1 MIGHLSHQ
9 PFFPSIIGGGSYPRC
24 LGYTEYVIPRSNDR
38 TARSPEY
45 IQEFIYFPRPDK
57 SLAHVINDYKL
68 APPVS
73 RARVPTRPNSS
84 FSLFRFLFPLTR
96 QRAKA
101 RLLALRHEA
110 LPHYRHQAQ
119 SHIYRFIVKHQHRNR
134 QRRDAGTSIL
144 GRLAGRRSRQLSA
157 SPPNNALPSRGV
169 MSQQVD
175 LRDDGSGHGS
185 APEGGSRRRK
195 IAGYLKAANDLR
207 QSYQQSY
214 GLSRHHDDE
223 TDENGSGIPGAF
235 PDLASARHGK
245 EEMVLFPSYARRLN
259 PRGDRS
265 KLPGASPDLRSS
277 IDTGDIEYW
286 KREWER
292 YEEENS
298 VVELDVR
305 GWIYSPHRGVMT
317 RKNRVLVGIARQ
329 LSGIPAPV
337 SSGPN
342 SVKDSVEGHAAR
354 HDEELVEKQ
363 AESII
368 RKGEDEA
375 DLAGQGRYSEKPGP
389 GSNGFRDYTS
399 CSQSKAL
406 RLDRLDPMSDGAKNP
421 GLQEKRASWIQPSDM
436 SPAELSAANAHLMA
450 RLKPFL
456 TTPLANIPLTIFF
469 YNKDTSKS
477 RTIATDDYGHFSIR
491 AALDFVPTNI
501 RVLASEKLSA
511 TEEVIITEH
520 RGVSVVSDID
530 DTIKHSAISSGAREI
545 FRNTFIRE
553 LQDLHI
559 EGVEE
564 WYNRMAD
571 LGAKFHY
578 VSNSPWQ
585 LYPVLVNFFAGAG
598 LPNGSF
604 HLKQYSG
611 MLQGI
616 FEPVAERKKGT
627 LEKIIQD
634 FPERRFILVGD
645 SGEADLELYSE
656 LVTANVGRILGI
668 FIRDVTTT
676 LHQGFFDSSMR
687 AVPNE
692 PITSSSLRGRQ
703 SNAGTFQLNNL
714 HTNSERPPPL
724 PPRQRTRSTSDPKP
738 RRPAM
743 GTLIDFDD
751 EPSSPRLHRSKT
763 ESVTSPCS
771 PDLTPRFKIPSP
783 PSKPSYLRSHPTGDD
798 STASPSFKKGA
809 PPLLPKPP
817 QYATSQDSFH
827 PTNLNDLT
835 QTRSHPV
842 AGTNPIPAAVDP
854 ARTLPATVNRAS
866 SLEPQGYRS
875 TVRNKVAEVYNAIP
889 SRTKLV
895 ETYNSLP
902 ALRSSSQPPTES
914 TPPTNSRKTSSSTTM
929 SATTT
934 TTVNPAYRRPIV
946 SYPAAA
952 AQYASDRWNGYS
964 SNPST
969 SSFTDSITTE
979 DVHGNSTNLNP
990 AINKKEDLWKRRWA
1004 RAKEVMDAQ
1013 GVMLRSWRMGDDV
1026 VEDAV
1031 GLIRKAMEEDKRRE
1045 STRVGNNRN
1054 AEHKG
1059 HR

>member
-1 MIGHLSHQ
+1 
-9 PFFPSIIGGGSYPRC
+9 
-24 LGYTEYVIPRSNDR
+24 
-38 TARSPEY
+38 
-45 IQEFIYFPRPDK
+45 
-57 SLAHVINDYKL
+57 
-68 APPVS
+68 
-73 RARVPTRPNSS
+73 
-84 FSLFRFLFPLTR
+84 
-96 QRAKA
+96 
-101 RLLALRHEA
+101 
-110 LPHYRHQAQ
+110 
-119 SHIYRFIVKHQHRNR
+119 
-134 QRRDAGTSIL
+134 
-144 GRLAGRRSRQLSA
+144 
-157 SPPNNALPSRGV
+157 
-169 MSQQVD
+169 MSQQID
-175 LRDDGSGHGS
+175 TRDDRSGYGS

-214 GLSRHHDDE
+214 GLSKHHVDE
-223 TDENGSGIPGAF
+223 PNENGSGIPGAF
-235 PDLASARHGK
+235 PDLAVARHGD

-265 KLPGASPDLRSS
+265 RLPGASPDLRNS
-277 IDTGDIEYW
+277 IDTGDMEFW
-286 KREWER
+286 KKEWER

-298 VVELDVR
+298 IVEVDVR

-317 RKNRVLVGIARQ
+317 RKNRVLVGLARH

-337 SSGPN
+337 GGGSN
-342 SVKDSVEGHAAR
+342 TMQDSVEGHAAR

-368 RKGEDEA
+368 RRGEDEA

-399 CSQSKAL
+399 YSQNKAL
-406 RLDRLDPMSDGAKNP
+406 RLDRLDPMLNGATNL
-421 GLQEKRASWIQPSDM
+421 GLQEKRASWNHPSDM

-456 TTPLANIPLTIFF
+456 TTPLVNIPLTVFF

-477 RTIATDDYGHFSIR
+477 RTIFTDDSGHFSIR

-511 TEEVIITEH
+511 TEEVIVTEQ
-520 RGVSVVSDID
+520 RGVSVISDID

-553 LQDLHI
+553 LRDLHI
-559 EGVEE
+559 EGVQG

-627 LEKIIQD
+627 LEKIMQD

-656 LVTANVGRILGI
+656 LVTANVGRILGV

-676 LHQGFFDSSMR
+676 VHQGFFDSSMR
-687 AVPNE
+687 AVRNDSA
-692 PITSSSLRGRQ
+692 TSSSLRGRQ
-703 SNAGTFQLNNL
+703 SNAGTLPLNNL
-714 HTNSERPPPL
+714 HTNKERPPPL
-724 PPRQRTRSTSDPKP
+724 PPRQRTRSTSDPKS

-751 EPSSPRLHRSKT
+751 EPSANRLYRSKT
-763 ESVTSPCS
+763 DSVTSPHS
-771 PDLTPRFKIPSP
+771 PDHSRKSKLPSQ
-783 PSKPSYLRSHPTGDD
+783 PSKPSYLRVHPARDT
-798 STASPSFKKGA
+798 STPSPSPKKG
-809 PPLLPKPP
+809 PPLLLPKPL
-817 QYATSQDSFH
+817 QYTTFQDSFH
-827 PTNLNDLT
+827 PTIPNSLT
-835 QTRSHPV
+835 QTRSHPI
-842 AGTNPIPAAVDP
+842 AETNPTPAAVDP
-854 ARTLPATVNRAS
+854 ASTHTATANRAS
-866 SLEPQGYRS
+866 SLEPQSYRS
-875 TVRNKVAEVYNAIP
+875 TVRNKVADAYNAIP

-895 ETYNSLP
+895 EAYNALP
-902 ALRSSSQPPTES
+902 ALHSSNQATTES
-914 TPPTNSRKTSSSTTM
+914 TPPTNSRRPSSSSTTTQ
-929 SATTT
+929 ATTT
-934 TTVNPAYRRPIV
+934 TTTNPAHRRPMV

-952 AQYASDRWNGYS
+952 AQYATDRWNGY
-964 SNPST
+964 NPST
-969 SSFTDSITTE
+969 SSFNDSIAS
-979 DVHGNSTNLNP
+979 DDINGNPKNP
-990 AINKKEDLWKRRWA
+990 NTANNKKEDLWMRRWA
-1004 RAKEVMDAQ
+1004 LAKEAMDAR
-1013 GVMLRSWRMGDDV
+1013 GVMLRSWRVGDDV

-1031 GLIRKAMEEDKRRE
+1031 ALIQKAIEEDQGRE
-1045 STRVGNNRN
+1045 ISRARNNRN

-1059 HR
+1059 RI

>member
-1 MIGHLSHQ
+1 
-9 PFFPSIIGGGSYPRC
+9 
-24 LGYTEYVIPRSNDR
+24 
-38 TARSPEY
+38 
-45 IQEFIYFPRPDK
+45 
-57 SLAHVINDYKL
+57 
-68 APPVS
+68 
-73 RARVPTRPNSS
+73 
-84 FSLFRFLFPLTR
+84 
-96 QRAKA
+96 
-101 RLLALRHEA
+101 
-110 LPHYRHQAQ
+110 
-119 SHIYRFIVKHQHRNR
+119 
-134 QRRDAGTSIL
+134 
-144 GRLAGRRSRQLSA
+144 
-157 SPPNNALPSRGV
+157 
-169 MSQQVD
+169 MSQQID
-175 LRDDGSGHGS
+175 LRDDGSSYGS

-195 IAGYLKAANDLR
+195 IVGYLKAANDLR

-223 TDENGSGIPGAF
+223 TNENGTGIPGAF
-235 PDLASARHGK
+235 PDLAVARHGD

-265 KLPGASPDLRSS
+265 RLPGASPDLRSS
-277 IDTGDIEYW
+277 IDTGDMEYW
-286 KREWER
+286 KKEWER

-298 VVELDVR
+298 VVEVDVR
-305 GWIYSPHRGVMT
+305 GWVYSPHGGVMT
-317 RKNRVLVGIARQ
+317 RKNRVLVGLARH
-329 LSGIPAPV
+329 LSGIPAPI
-337 SSGPN
+337 GGN
-342 SVKDSVEGHAAR
+342 SNTIRDSVEGHVAR

-399 CSQSKAL
+399 YSQSKAL
-406 RLDRLDPMSDGAKNP
+406 RLDRLDPMLDGATNL
-421 GLQEKRASWIQPSDM
+421 GLQETRASWNQPSDM

-450 RLKPFL
+450 RLEPFL
-456 TTPLANIPLTIFF
+456 TTPLVNIPLTIFF

-477 RTIATDDYGHFSIR
+477 RTIVTDDSGHFSIR

-511 TEEVIITEH
+511 TEEVIVTEP
-520 RGVSVVSDID
+520 RGVSVISDID

-553 LQDLHI
+553 LRDLHI
-559 EGVEE
+559 EGVQG

-585 LYPVLVNFFAGAG
+585 LYPVLVDFFAGAG

-627 LEKIIQD
+627 LEKIMQD

-676 LHQGFFDSSMR
+676 VHQGFFDSSMR
-687 AVPNE
+687 GVRNE
-692 PITSSSLRGRQ
+692 SATSSSLRGRQ
-703 SNAGTFQLNNL
+703 INTGAFPLKNPQRNN
-714 HTNSERPPPL
+714 ERPPPL
-724 PPRQRTRSTSDPKP
+724 PPRQRTRSTGDPKS

-763 ESVTSPCS
+763 DSVTSPRS
-771 PDLTPRFKIPSP
+771 PDHHSPRSKLPSQ
-783 PSKPSYLRSHPTGDD
+783 PSKPSYLRAHPAGDI
-798 STASPSFKKGA
+798 SIASSSSKKGP

-817 QYATSQDSFH
+817 QYTTFQDSFH
-827 PTNLNDLT
+827 PTNPNSLT
-835 QTRSHPV
+835 QTRSHPM
-842 AGTNPIPAAVDP
+842 AGSNPTPVAVDP
-854 ARTLPATVNRAS
+854 ARTLPATANRAS

-875 TVRNKVAEVYNAIP
+875 TVRNKVADVYNAIP

-895 ETYNSLP
+895 EAYNALP
-902 ALRSSSQPPTES
+902 ALRSSTQPPTNP
-914 TPPTNSRKTSSSTTM
+914 TPPTDSRRPSSSSTTTT
-929 SATTT
+929 ATTT
-934 TTVNPAYRRPIV
+934 TTSNPAYRRPIV

-964 SNPST
+964 SNPAT
-969 SSFTDSITTE
+969 SSFNDSIASD
-979 DVHGNSTNLNP
+979 DVNGNPTNPNP

-1004 RAKEVMDAQ
+1004 LAKEAMDAR
-1013 GVMLRSWRMGDDV
+1013 GVMLRSWRIGDDI

-1031 GLIRKAMEEDKRRE
+1031 PLIRKAIEEDKRRE
-1045 STRVGNNRN
+1045 SSRAGNNKN
-1054 AEHKG
+1054 AGHKG
-1059 HR
+1059 RI

>member
-1 MIGHLSHQ
+1 
-9 PFFPSIIGGGSYPRC
+9 
-24 LGYTEYVIPRSNDR
+24 
-38 TARSPEY
+38 
-45 IQEFIYFPRPDK
+45 
-57 SLAHVINDYKL
+57 
-68 APPVS
+68 
-73 RARVPTRPNSS
+73 
-84 FSLFRFLFPLTR
+84 
-96 QRAKA
+96 
-101 RLLALRHEA
+101 
-110 LPHYRHQAQ
+110 
-119 SHIYRFIVKHQHRNR
+119 
-134 QRRDAGTSIL
+134 
-144 GRLAGRRSRQLSA
+144 
-157 SPPNNALPSRGV
+157 
-169 MSQQVD
+169 MSQQIY
-175 LRDDGSGHGS
+175 LRDDGSGYGS

-223 TDENGSGIPGAF
+223 TNESGSGIPGAF
-235 PDLASARHGK
+235 PDLAVARHGD

-259 PRGDRS
+259 PRVDRS

-277 IDTGDIEYW
+277 IDTGDMEYW
-286 KREWER
+286 KKEWER

-298 VVELDVR
+298 VVEVDVR
-305 GWIYSPHRGVMT
+305 GWIYSPHKGMMT
-317 RKNRVLVGIARQ
+317 RKNRVLVGLARH
-329 LSGIPAPV
+329 LSGIPAPIGGG
-337 SSGPN
+337 SN
-342 SVKDSVEGHAAR
+342 TIRDSVEGHAAR

-375 DLAGQGRYSEKPGP
+375 DLAGQGRYSENPGP

-399 CSQSKAL
+399 YSQSKAL
-406 RLDRLDPMSDGAKNP
+406 RLDRLDPMLNGATNL
-421 GLQEKRASWIQPSDM
+421 GIQEKRASWNQPSDM
-436 SPAELSAANAHLMA
+436 SPAELSVANAHLMA

-456 TTPLANIPLTIFF
+456 TTPLVNIPLTIFF

-477 RTIATDDYGHFSIR
+477 RTIVTDDSGHFSIR

-520 RGVSVVSDID
+520 RGVSVISDID

-553 LQDLHI
+553 LRDLHI
-559 EGVEE
+559 EGVQG

-627 LEKIIQD
+627 LEKIMQD

-676 LHQGFFDSSMR
+676 VHQGFFDSSMR
-687 AVPNE
+687 AVRNE
-692 PITSSSLRGRQ
+692 SATSSFLRGRQ
-703 SNAGTFQLNNL
+703 SNAGTFPLNNL
-714 HTNSERPPPL
+714 HTNNERPPPL
-724 PPRQRTRSTSDPKP
+724 PPRQRTRSTSDPKS
-738 RRPAM
+738 RRTAM
-743 GTLIDFDD
+743 RTLIDFDD

-763 ESVTSPCS
+763 DSVTSPRS
-771 PDLTPRFKIPSP
+771 PDHSPRSKLPSQL
-783 PSKPSYLRSHPTGDD
+783 SKPLSLRSHPTGDT
-798 STASPSFKKGA
+798 STAPSSFKKGP

-817 QYATSQDSFH
+817 QYTIFQDSFH
-827 PTNLNDLT
+827 PTNLNSLT
-835 QTRSHPV
+835 QTRSHPI
-842 AGTNPIPAAVDP
+842 AGTNPTLAAVDP
-854 ARTLPATVNRAS
+854 ARTLPATANRAS

-875 TVRNKVAEVYNAIP
+875 AVRNKVADAYNAIP

-895 ETYNSLP
+895 EAYNALP
-902 ALRSSSQPPTES
+902 ALRSSTQPPTD
-914 TPPTNSRKTSSSTTM
+914 PGLPTNSRRPSSSTTTT
-929 SATTT
+929 ATTT
-934 TTVNPAYRRPIV
+934 TTTTTTTNPAYRRPIV

-964 SNPST
+964 TSPST
-969 SSFTDSITTE
+969 SSFNESIASD
-979 DVHGNSTNLNP
+979 DVNDNSTNLNT

-1004 RAKEVMDAQ
+1004 LAKEAMDAR
-1013 GVMLRSWRMGDDV
+1013 GVMLRSWRVGDDV

-1045 STRVGNNRN
+1045 SNRVGNNRN
-1054 AEHKG
+1054 TEHKG
-1059 HR
+1059 RI

>member
-1 MIGHLSHQ
+1 
-9 PFFPSIIGGGSYPRC
+9 
-24 LGYTEYVIPRSNDR
+24 
-38 TARSPEY
+38 
-45 IQEFIYFPRPDK
+45 
-57 SLAHVINDYKL
+57 
-68 APPVS
+68 
-73 RARVPTRPNSS
+73 
-84 FSLFRFLFPLTR
+84 
-96 QRAKA
+96 
-101 RLLALRHEA
+101 
-110 LPHYRHQAQ
+110 
-119 SHIYRFIVKHQHRNR
+119 
-134 QRRDAGTSIL
+134 
-144 GRLAGRRSRQLSA
+144 
-157 SPPNNALPSRGV
+157 

-175 LRDDGSGHGS
+175 IRDDGSGYGS

-214 GLSRHHDDE
+214 SLSRHHDDE
-223 TDENGSGIPGAF
+223 MNENGSGIPGAF
-235 PDLASARHGK
+235 PDLAVARHGD
-245 EEMVLFPSYARRLN
+245 EEMVLFPSYARQLN

-265 KLPGASPDLRSS
+265 KLPGASPDLRGS
-277 IDTGDIEYW
+277 IDTGDVEYW
-286 KREWER
+286 KKEWER

-298 VVELDVR
+298 VVEVDVR

-317 RKNRVLVGIARQ
+317 RKNRILVGLARQ

-337 SSGPN
+337 GGGSN
-342 SVKDSVEGHAAR
+342 TIKDSVEGHAAR

-375 DLAGQGRYSEKPGP
+375 DLAGQGRYSENPGP

-399 CSQSKAL
+399 YSQSKAP
-406 RLDRLDPMSDGAKNP
+406 RSDRLDPMSDGTTNL
-421 GLQEKRASWIQPSDM
+421 GLQQKRASWNQPSDM

-456 TTPLANIPLTIFF
+456 TAPLVNMPLTIFF

-477 RTIATDDYGHFSIR
+477 RTIVTDDSGHFSIR
-491 AALDFVPTNI
+491 AALDFVPTSI

-520 RGVSVVSDID
+520 RGVSVISDID

-553 LQDLHI
+553 LRDLHI
-559 EGVEE
+559 EGVQG

-627 LEKIIQD
+627 LEKIMQD

-676 LHQGFFDSSMR
+676 VHQGFFDSSMR
-687 AVPNE
+687 AVRNE
-692 PITSSSLRGRQ
+692 SATSSSSRGRQ
-703 SNAGTFQLNNL
+703 SNAGTFTLNNL
-714 HTNSERPPPL
+714 HTNNERPPPL
-724 PPRQRTRSTSDPKP
+724 PPRQRTRSTSDPKS

-751 EPSSPRLHRSKT
+751 DPSSPKLHRSKT
-763 ESVTSPCS
+763 DSVTSPRS
-771 PDLTPRFKIPSP
+771 PDVTSRSKLPSL
-783 PSKPSYLRSHPTGDD
+783 PSKPSSLRSHPTGDT
-798 STASPSFKKGA
+798 STASSSFKKGP

-817 QYATSQDSFH
+817 QYTTFQDSFN
-827 PTNLNDLT
+827 PTNPNSLT
-835 QTRSHPV
+835 QTRSHPI
-842 AGTNPIPAAVDP
+842 AGTSSTTAAVVP
-854 ARTLPATVNRAS
+854 ARTLPATANRAS
-866 SLEPQGYRS
+866 SVEPQGYRS
-875 TVRNKVAEVYNAIP
+875 TVRNKVADAYNAIP

-895 ETYNSLP
+895 EAYNSLP
-902 ALRSSSQPPTES
+902 ALRSSIQPPTDPA
-914 TPPTNSRKTSSSTTM
+914 PPTNSRRPSSSSTTTT
-929 SATTT
+929 ATTST
-934 TTVNPAYRRPIV
+934 TTNRAYSRPII

-952 AQYASDRWNGYS
+952 AQYASDRWNGHSTNPYAS
-964 SNPST
+964 SLN
-969 SSFTDSITTE
+969 DSITSE
-979 DVHGNSTNLNP
+979 DVNGNPTNPNP

-1004 RAKEVMDAQ
+1004 ATKAAMDAQ
-1013 GVMLRSWRMGDDV
+1013 GVMLRSWRIGDDV

-1045 STRVGNNRN
+1045 SNKAGNSRN
-1054 AEHKG
+1054 AAHKG
-1059 HR
+1059 RI

>member
-1 MIGHLSHQ
+1 
-9 PFFPSIIGGGSYPRC
+9 
-24 LGYTEYVIPRSNDR
+24 
-38 TARSPEY
+38 
-45 IQEFIYFPRPDK
+45 
-57 SLAHVINDYKL
+57 
-68 APPVS
+68 
-73 RARVPTRPNSS
+73 
-84 FSLFRFLFPLTR
+84 
-96 QRAKA
+96 
-101 RLLALRHEA
+101 
-110 LPHYRHQAQ
+110 
-119 SHIYRFIVKHQHRNR
+119 
-134 QRRDAGTSIL
+134 
-144 GRLAGRRSRQLSA
+144 
-157 SPPNNALPSRGV
+157 

-175 LRDDGSGHGS
+175 LRDDGSGYGS
-185 APEGGSRRRK
+185 ATDGGSRRRK

-223 TDENGSGIPGAF
+223 THENGSGIPGAF
-235 PDLASARHGK
+235 PDLAVARHGD

-259 PRGDRS
+259 PRRDRS
-265 KLPGASPDLRSS
+265 KLPGASSDLRSS
-277 IDTGDIEYW
+277 IDTGDMEYW
-286 KREWER
+286 KKEWER

-298 VVELDVR
+298 VVEADVR
-305 GWIYSPHRGVMT
+305 GWIYSPHRGAMT
-317 RKNRVLVGIARQ
+317 RKNRVLVGLARH

-337 SSGPN
+337 GGGSN
-342 SVKDSVEGHAAR
+342 TIKDSVEGHAAK

-399 CSQSKAL
+399 CSQSKAP
-406 RLDRLDPMSDGAKNP
+406 RLERLDPMSDGATNL
-421 GLQEKRASWIQPSDM
+421 GLQEKRASWNQPSDM

-456 TTPLANIPLTIFF
+456 TTPLVNMSLTIFF

-477 RTIATDDYGHFSIR
+477 RTIVTDDSGHFSIR

-530 DTIKHSAISSGAREI
+530 DTIKHSAISSGAKEI

-553 LQDLHI
+553 LKDLHI
-559 EGVEE
+559 EGVQG
-564 WYNRMAD
+564 WYQRMAD

-598 LPNGSF
+598 LPSGSF

-627 LEKIIQD
+627 LEKIMQD
-634 FPERRFILVGD
+634 FPGRRFILVGD
-645 SGEADLELYSE
+645 SGEADLELYTE
-656 LVTANVGRILGI
+656 LVLANVGRILGV

-676 LHQGFFDSSMR
+676 VHQGFFDSSMR
-687 AVPNE
+687 AVRNE
-692 PITSSSLRGRQ
+692 SATPSSLRGRR
-703 SNAGTFQLNNL
+703 SNAGTSTLNNP
-714 HTNSERPPPL
+714 HTDNERPPPL
-724 PPRQRTRSTSDPKP
+724 PPRQRTRSIGDPKS

-743 GTLIDFDD
+743 GILIDFDD
-751 EPSSPRLHRSKT
+751 EPSSHRLHRSKT
-763 ESVTSPCS
+763 DSATSPRS
-771 PDLTPRFKIPSP
+771 PEFTPRSNLPSL
-783 PSKPSYLRSHPTGDD
+783 PSKPSSLQSHPGGDT
-798 STASPSFKKGA
+798 STASSSFKKGP
-809 PPLLPKPP
+809 PPLLPKPL
-817 QYATSQDSFH
+817 QYTNFQDPFH
-827 PTNLNDLT
+827 PTNVNSLA
-835 QTRSHPV
+835 QTRSHPII
-842 AGTNPIPAAVDP
+842 AGNKPTPAIISP
-854 ARTLPATVNRAS
+854 ARTLPTTDS
-866 SLEPQGYRS
+866 SRPSSVEPHGYRS
-875 TVRNKVAEVYNAIP
+875 TVRNKVADAYNAIP

-895 ETYNSLP
+895 EAYNSLP
-902 ALRSSSQPPTES
+902 ALRSSTQPPHTGPP
-914 TPPTNSRKTSSSTTM
+914 PPTNSRIPSSSSSSSS

-934 TTVNPAYRRPIV
+934 TTTSSTTNPTYRRPV
-946 SYPAAA
+946 ASYPAAA
-952 AQYASDRWNGYS
+952 AQYASERWNGYS
-964 SNPST
+964 YNNPST
-969 SSFTDSITTE
+969 SSSSANDIITTE
-979 DVHGNSTNLNP
+979 DVNGNPTNPNP

-1004 RAKEVMDAQ
+1004 SAKEIMDAQ

-1031 GLIRKAMEEDKRRE
+1031 GLIRKAIEEDKRRE
-1045 STRVGNNRN
+1045 SSSSRVGGNSRKS
-1054 AEHKG
+1054 EHKG
-1059 HR
+1059 